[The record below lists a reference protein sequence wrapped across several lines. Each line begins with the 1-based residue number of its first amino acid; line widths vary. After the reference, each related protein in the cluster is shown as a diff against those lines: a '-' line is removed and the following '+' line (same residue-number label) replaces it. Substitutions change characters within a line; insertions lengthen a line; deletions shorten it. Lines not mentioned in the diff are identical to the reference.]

1 MIALAIIVAF
11 ISFYILSIQ
20 LWRRQTKAYFAKR
33 NVKFIDARIIKGIL
47 DLILRRISMFE
58 AVKAQ
63 YDEYPDEP

>member
-1 MIALAIIVAF
+1 MIALAIFVAA

-33 NVKFIDARIIKGIL
+33 NVKFIESRIIKGLL
-47 DLILRRISMFE
+47 DLILRRISIFE

-63 YDEYPDEP
+63 YDEFPDEQ